1 MANYF
6 VADGSPTTGTG
17 NIVLVVQGQF
27 TIDLGT
33 PTGINVGDVVKY
45 GTTYGVVQAQ
55 VGNEYQCGYDD
66 RIYSV
71 PTGSGAFSV
80 YAKAALTAEGYTTE
94 VSSYTLETELL
105 QAYYSQSYIKY
116 NTTKR
121 YALTIGNKS
130 RLNLGDFNVVIQNNP
145 LFMVDDCGYVDGVV
159 YSLAIEDST
168 IESIKNKFK
177 NSVAFRIA
185 AQ

>member
-6 VADGSPTTGTG
+6 VADGAPTTGTG

-33 PTGINVGDVVKY
+33 PSGINTGDVVKF
-45 GTTYGVVQAQ
+45 GSTYGVVQDQ

-66 RIYSV
+66 RIYAV
-71 PTGSGAFSV
+71 PSGSGAFSV
-80 YAKAALTAEGYTTE
+80 YSKAALPANGITISVPSYNLQTE
-94 VSSYTLETELL
+94 VL

-116 NTTKR
+116 NSTKR
-121 YALTIGNKS
+121 YTLTIGNKK
-130 RLNLGDFNVVIQNNP
+130 RINLGDFSSLIQNNP
-145 LFMVDDCGYVDGVV
+145 LFLVDDCTYIDGVV
-159 YSLAIEDST
+159 YSLAIETST
-168 IESIKNKFK
+168 IDSINNAFK
-177 NSVAFRIA
+177 SSVEFRLA

>member
-6 VADGSPTTGTG
+6 VADGSPTTGIG
-17 NIVLVVQGQF
+17 NIVLVTQGQF
-27 TIDLGT
+27 TIDLGISS
-33 PTGINVGDVVKY
+33 GVNIGDVVKY
-45 GTTYGVVQAQ
+45 IGVYGVVQAQ
-55 VGNEYQCGYDD
+55 FGNEYQCGYDD
-66 RIYSV
+66 RVYSA
-71 PTGSGAFSV
+71 PTGSGGYSV
-80 YAKAALTAEGYTTE
+80 YSKTALTTQGYTIE

-121 YALTIGNKS
+121 YALTIGNKK
-130 RLNLGDFNVVIQNNP
+130 RINLGDFHSLIQNNP
-145 LFMVDDCGYVDGVV
+145 LFMVDDCGYIDGVV
-159 YSLAIEDST
+159 YSLAIEEST
-168 IESIKNKFK
+168 VESINNKFK

>member
-17 NIVLVVQGQF
+17 NIVLVTQGQF

-33 PTGINVGDVVKY
+33 PTGINTGDVVKY
-45 GTTYGVVQAQ
+45 GTTYGVVQDQ

-71 PTGSGAFSV
+71 PSGSGSFSV
-80 YAKAALTAEGYTTE
+80 YSKAALTAEGYTIA
-94 VSSYTLETELL
+94 VPAYTLETEVL

-121 YALTIGNKS
+121 YALTINNKS
-130 RLNLGDFNVVIQNNP
+130 RLNLGDFHSLIQNNP
-145 LFMVDDCGYVDGVV
+145 LFIVDDCSYVDGVV
-159 YSLAIEDST
+159 YSLAVEEST
-168 IESIKNKFK
+168 IASANNKFK